1 MLGNKKIEALKKQV
15 EALEKQV
22 AELKQSLDK
31 ILNTLEGDKF
41 LEDWKLFKNWPII
54 KEEFPELK
62 LYIKLKE
69 LKLEMGV
76 LRSWETGFKGDNRQ
90 RIEIKSQQKR
100 CFDLIQ
106 DIEKETKTQ
115 KIDSKELLL
124 WFGLS
129 TNELEKIMDDVFRKE
144 TSKD

>member
-1 MLGNKKIEALKKQV
+1 
-15 EALEKQV
+15 
-22 AELKQSLDK
+22 
-31 ILNTLEGDKF
+31 
-41 LEDWKLFKNWPII
+41 
-54 KEEFPELK
+54 
-62 LYIKLKE
+62 
-69 LKLEMGV
+69 MGV

-129 TNELEKIMDDVFRKE
+129 TNELEKIMDDVYRK
-144 TSKD
+144 

>member
-1 MLGNKKIEALKKQV
+1 MLGNKKI

-41 LEDWKLFKNWPII
+41 MEDWKLFKNWPII
-54 KEEFPELK
+54 KKEFPELK

-129 TNELEKIMDDVFRKE
+129 TNELEKIMDDIFRKE